1 MCARHGVCA
10 RAAVAATRRPAPERS
25 VEQRHTPCL
34 RAVSL
39 GPLLCLFLSSPR
51 WGGRRTWHTPAVF
64 TQSQTMSSRKRGRA
78 AGPAAWTGPHLATVA
93 LETGLTVSAGALGD
107 NQSGLVAR
115 GTASDSGTRTTP
127 FARSSGSARA
137 RERSADGGAG
147 ASVAADGSSRSW
159 DELAGTTSTDEG
171 AREGRSARS
180 GEEPLTSS
188 DDASTDEAVSC
199 PDMLTA
205 RATWRRI
212 GEMYQATVPPLQARP
227 PPADGTVGGARV
239 WAPLDESS
247 DRDVIGET
255 MAGVWTAFNRGRLH
269 RLATPLAAPDPAH
282 HGALRRAYRVSRGA
296 GGDASGLASATHI
309 DVVFEDS
316 SAPTSVALA
325 DVRMARCVPCVCRIL
340 RRVLCGRGR
349 NAKGRRA
356 QVRPRGR

>member
-1 MCARHGVCA
+1 MREARRARTRGCGGDTAFGA
-10 RAAVAATRRPAPERS
+10 RAQSRTAARALFACGFSRSAVVFVSLVAARGA
-25 VEQRHTPCL
+25 
-34 RAVSL
+34 
-39 GPLLCLFLSSPR
+39 R

-64 TQSQTMSSRKRGRA
+64 TQNKTMSSRKRGRA
-78 AGPAAWTGPHLATVA
+78 AGPATWTGPHLATV
-93 LETGLTVSAGALGD
+93 GAGALGD

-115 GTASDSGTRTTP
+115 GTASGSGTRTTP

-188 DDASTDEAVSC
+188 DDASAEEAVSC

-205 RATWRRI
+205 RTTSCRI
-212 GEMYQATVPPLQARP
+212 GEMYQAAVPALKKVPPV
-227 PPADGTVGGARV
+227 ADGTVGGARV
-239 WAPLDESS
+239 WAPLDESC

-255 MAGVWTAFNRGRLH
+255 MAGVWMVFNRGRLH

-296 GGDASGLASATHI
+296 GASDLTSATHI

-325 DVRMARCVPCVCRIL
+325 DVRMARCVPCVGRIL

-349 NAKGRRA
+349 NAQGRRA